1 MPDQPKASQ
10 LLQSARKLLLEELL
24 PQLPQEHHYAALMI
38 ANAMAIAAR
47 EADAGDSE
55 LLSEL
60 ELLAQLY
67 DEQVRVERDGD
78 VSAQLAELNARLVQ
92 DIRAGHFS
100 GESERQLRQLLM
112 RAVLARLNISNPKYL
127 PPSTDQ

>member
-24 PQLPQEHHYAALMI
+24 PQLPEENHYAALMI

-47 EADAGDSE
+47 EVDAGDSDLLAE
-55 LLSEL
+55 LK
-60 ELLAQLY
+60 LLAQLY
-67 DEQVRVERDGD
+67 DEQAHVEDQRD
-78 VSAQLAELNARLVQ
+78 VKTQLAKLNARLVQ

-100 GESERQLRQLLM
+100 GDSERQLRQLLM
-112 RAVLARLNISNPKYL
+112 QAVRARLNVSNPKYL
-127 PPSTDQ
+127 QASTDQ